1 MLQITEP
8 LDPRRRARHLYWMGW
23 RVSSIARELGEKR
36 TTVHSWKT
44 RDKWDEASA
53 AEKIESSLET
63 RLATLIAKE
72 RKEGIDFK
80 EIDLLG
86 RQLERTTRV
95 RRYESGGRESDLN
108 PNIERRNA
116 SPKKTPERNAISEEQ
131 AAKLLQAFEREIF
144 GYQKVWYRN
153 ADQRTRMILKS
164 RQIGATWYFAREALL
179 DAIATGRNQIFLSAS
194 KAQAHVF
201 KQYIIAFAREHADV
215 DLKGDPIVLP
225 NGAQLIFLGT
235 NARTAQG

>member
-1 MLQITEP
+1 MATMLQITEP

-86 RQLERTTRV
+86 VSSNAPRACAGMRAAA
-95 RRYESGGRESDLN
+95 GN
-108 PNIERRNA
+108 PI
-116 SPKKTPERNAISEEQ
+116 
-131 AAKLLQAFEREIF
+131 
-144 GYQKVWYRN
+144 
-153 ADQRTRMILKS
+153 
-164 RQIGATWYFAREALL
+164 
-179 DAIATGRNQIFLSAS
+179 
-194 KAQAHVF
+194 
-201 KQYIIAFAREHADV
+201 
-215 DLKGDPIVLP
+215 
-225 NGAQLIFLGT
+225 
-235 NARTAQG
+235 